1 MPGSRQPWR
10 AQRVSF
16 FDDKSKEPTSLQLD
30 KALGETAALLKRI
43 EQHLTDQFGEITR
56 EYTEGRSIRFDVS
69 TTDDIAVV
77 KQLIA
82 IKMSS

>member
-1 MPGSRQPWR
+1 
-10 AQRVSF
+10 VSF

-56 EYTEGRSIRFDVS
+56 EWKFYSKKAGLFDS
-69 TTDDIAVV
+69 
-77 KQLIA
+77 
-82 IKMSS
+82 MSPPQTI